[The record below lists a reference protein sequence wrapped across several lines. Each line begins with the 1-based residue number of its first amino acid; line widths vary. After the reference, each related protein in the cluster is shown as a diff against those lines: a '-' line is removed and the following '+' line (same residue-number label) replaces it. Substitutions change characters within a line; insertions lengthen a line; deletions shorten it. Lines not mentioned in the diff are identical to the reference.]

1 MQRIVILGCTG
12 SGKTTF
18 GKKLAAKL
26 GCESVDLDELHWL
39 PGWQTRGVDDFRA
52 RVFEKSQMPSW
63 VIMGNYSKTRDMTW
77 PYADTFIW
85 IDLPFFTV
93 FRQLLSRSV
102 RRARDKLLICNGNT
116 ETWRKLFSSD
126 SIMLWLL
133 KTYGKRKKEYGEIF
147 GAGNVAGVTYIR
159 LRSHAEADAF
169 LQNLKP

>member
-1 MQRIVILGCTG
+1 MQRVVILGCTG

-26 GCESVDLDELHWL
+26 GCEAVDLDELHWL
-39 PGWQTRGVDDFRA
+39 PNWQTRDVDDFRA
-52 RVFEKSQMPSW
+52 RVREKSQMDKW

-93 FRQLLSRSV
+93 FRQLLARSI

-126 SIMLWLL
+126 SIMVWML
-133 KTYGKRKKEYGEIF
+133 KTYAKRKKEYGEIF
-147 GAGNVAGVTYIR
+147 KAGNVGAVTYIR

>member
-1 MQRIVILGCTG
+1 MQRVVILGCTG

-18 GKKLAAKL
+18 GKKLAGRL
-26 GCESVDLDELHWL
+26 GCEAVDLDELHWL
-39 PGWQTRGVDDFRA
+39 PNWQTRDVDEFRA
-52 RVFEKSQMPSW
+52 RVREKSQMDKW

-93 FRQLLSRSV
+93 FRQLLSRSI

-126 SIMLWLL
+126 SIMIWML
-133 KTYGKRKKEYGEIF
+133 KTYAKRKKEYGEIF
-147 GAGNVAGVTYIR
+147 KAGNVGGVAYIR

-169 LQNLKP
+169 LHNLKP